1 MSEPGTLNPWD
12 ALESIRRL
20 VALPDVWEAKLGQHL
35 AAFKI
40 LCLQESSRPALSVPC
55 PNGCGCRHTVLLR
68 HDHTGAVAVCRCP
81 APQCPDLP
89 VTMAQITPLEVNR
102 TRLAHALAKALD
114 CQPKLAHLKLPET
127 LQFGSWSD
135 QSVPAIL
142 TLQTQPAMFRSVLA
156 ELVARLRRP
165 FLLFAPTSDYVTA
178 ECLELLQNVQAA
190 FFSIDSILTLNPH
203 GSLAAR
209 KPPGELFAA
218 LDPVSASGE
227 HAHAVRAPRKP
238 PGPRYALH
246 KGLGVWHLVFDGKE
260 ADLKHQRGIFY
271 VAYLLSN
278 PLEQPIH
285 ALDLIAK
292 IPALSRLQLGL
303 AQIVDDVT
311 GQSVA
316 LESHARLQ
324 ERSLALDDA
333 QAMRR
338 ILRKERELEAI
349 LESTDA
355 SEPVKAE
362 TLRDLDALV
371 EFRCR
376 DSARAKD
383 SAQTA
388 ANTVRRAIHRF
399 HERLRCAVDAQG
411 NPHPVLS
418 AFADYIQNYI
428 LIPSARYSGHGGPYA
443 RAGLAGCFT
452 HEPPENVRWG

>member
-20 VALPDVWEAKLGQHL
+20 VALPDVWEAKLGRHL

-114 CQPKLAHLKLPET
+114 CQPKLSHLKLPET

-142 TLQTQPAMFRSVLA
+142 TLQTQPATFRSVLA

-178 ECLELLQNVQAA
+178 ECLELLQNVEAA

-203 GSLAAR
+203 GSLTAR
-209 KPPGELFAA
+209 KPPGELFAV
-218 LDPVSASGE
+218 LDPPSGD

-238 PGPRYALH
+238 PGPRYALY

-260 ADLKHQRGIFY
+260 ADLKHQRGIF
-271 VAYLLSN
+271 
-278 PLEQPIH
+278 
-285 ALDLIAK
+285 
-292 IPALSRLQLGL
+292 L
-303 AQIVDDVT
+303 AQIVDGAT

-333 QAMRR
+333 QAMRHL
-338 ILRKERELEAI
+338 LRKERELETI